1 MVGAVGIEIASL
13 IYKSHRTKAL
23 PTALGFNCC
32 QLLPT
37 KYARFQPCQKSRHFF
52 DYGVLSGLSSMREG
66 AELHSLHLQT
76 PVISPLQVL
85 HVRRYEAEGAI

>member
-37 KYARFQPCQKSRHFF
+37 KYARFQPCQKSRHFSGF
-52 DYGVLSGLSSMREG
+52 GVSRGLAVSVGS
-66 AELHSLHLQT
+66 ELHSELNAQSLAKDS
-76 PVISPLQVL
+76 VV
-85 HVRRYEAEGAI
+85 